1 MHYLKTSHAKTSV
14 FLRFLS
20 LKWAIYQSPLFRF
33 SHFTLIVKWYFHR
46 SLIKLLLWKKILRQT
61 FCIWSLQ
68 FNSIPVGCLGRS
80 TPCPSVKHGDEWG
93 EPSKCESGDSCQYCH
108 SRTEQQF
115 HPEVRPTHLYNT
127 ELEWLTLFSSSHQ
140 LLFVSR
146 FTNQRNAT
154 TWGKLDTVQGVHSVL
169 LHMWKVSMF
178 IMMIDCNVLKLNTC
192 SAVMSLS
199 SCMAIRKL

>member
-1 MHYLKTSHAKTSV
+1 MTPKTHLGVEVIVCGKIHYLKTSHAKTSV

-33 SHFTLIVKWYFHR
+33 SHFTVIVQWYFHR

-61 FCIWSLQ
+61 FCIWSLH

-115 HPEVRPTHLYNT
+115 HPEVRPTHLYNI

-140 LLFVSR
+140 LLSLFQDLQI
-146 FTNQRNAT
+146 NEMQRHEANWILSKGSILCFCT
-154 TWGKLDTVQGVHSVL
+154 CGK
-169 LHMWKVSMF
+169 
-178 IMMIDCNVLKLNTC
+178 
-192 SAVMSLS
+192 
-199 SCMAIRKL
+199 